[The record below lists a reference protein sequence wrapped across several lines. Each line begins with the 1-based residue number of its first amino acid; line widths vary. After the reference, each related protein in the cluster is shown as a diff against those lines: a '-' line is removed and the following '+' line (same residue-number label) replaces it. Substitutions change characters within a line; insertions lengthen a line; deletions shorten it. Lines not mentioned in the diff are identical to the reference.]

1 MEKQGAAVGSAA
13 EAARSALDAT
23 GMSRESVERLRGRTD
38 LPAVMQE
45 NIKKANE
52 AIALLDAEIA
62 TLAGMRRIQEEK
74 DAQASIDRAVDVA
87 NAQTAAE
94 ERRRNSQEKLADKAS
109 KREDDEWEKQ
119 QEREKQANERAM
131 LKANTEQLERAGMR
145 ALGIDGPEFRAQ
157 LEAIDAAE
165 RADREHKKAMEDAAK
180 LHESRLKQLHSGS
193 WADRLALSK
202 HFTDQELE
210 NLSRLSDDEWKVLQ
224 DRQDAWSSFYE
235 GMVSNAQGAFT
246 VVSNASQKLI
256 DDRIT
261 GEKLAFESFY
271 TSIMKQAGQSLIA
284 SGISLGGKALES
296 ALTVG
301 GAPLAVAQFAGSA
314 ALIGSGMALGGV
326 ATGLMH
332 QAQGG
337 TIGQAL
343 PDKDSRKDRGA
354 SPSSSRDSSSGGPL
368 VVNISYGVGG
378 PLPEDTAREVRKVLD
393 VDSRR

>member
-1 MEKQGAAVGSAA
+1 
-13 EAARSALDAT
+13 
-23 GMSRESVERLRGRTD
+23 
-38 LPAVMQE
+38 
-45 NIKKANE
+45 
-52 AIALLDAEIA
+52 
-62 TLAGMRRIQEEK
+62 
-74 DAQASIDRAVDVA
+74 
-87 NAQTAAE
+87 
-94 ERRRNSQEKLADKAS
+94 
-109 KREDDEWEKQ
+109 
-119 QEREKQANERAM
+119 
-131 LKANTEQLERAGMR
+131 
-145 ALGIDGPEFRAQ
+145 
-157 LEAIDAAE
+157 
-165 RADREHKKAMEDAAK
+165 
-180 LHESRLKQLHSGS
+180 
-193 WADRLALSK
+193 
-202 HFTDQELE
+202 
-210 NLSRLSDDEWKVLQ
+210 
-224 DRQDAWSSFYE
+224 
-235 GMVSNAQGAFT
+235 MVSNAQGAFT